1 MKNLQLL
8 KNTSLFCSTLS
19 CVLPVSQANAASP
32 TETKR
37 PNILIIQCDQQR
49 YDCLGYTGNPIVKTP
64 NIDRL
69 AAQGMQFTR
78 AYTPIPTSCPARQC
92 LLSGQWPE
100 QHGGLWNYDITL
112 PVRLFDSDTW
122 TERLHD
128 EGYRTGYVGKWHVH
142 PTKTP
147 LDFGFDDYVNE
158 AQYAAWLKN
167 EGKRLH
173 RINTGQTAMMGGY
186 DSIDKE
192 TASVHWFVRQ
202 AIELIRKYESEGK
215 PWHLRL
221 DYVEP
226 HLPCYPVKE
235 FYDRYVSRAI
245 PQWPNF
251 PDDLENKPY
260 IQRQQILNW
269 ALEDYTWADWERYM
283 RSYYAVVEQV
293 DDAIGMLVE
302 ELEKEGLTDR
312 TMIVYTADHGDAAG
326 SHGMLDKHYVMYEEE
341 VHVPLI
347 VRWDGVVE
355 AGSRCDAF
363 VCHAL
368 DLAATIPEIA
378 GFEFASAGASLMS
391 LLTGQCDTT
400 CREYAFSNYN
410 GQQFGLFVQRMV
422 RDGRYKYVW
431 TPTDTDEFYDLQ
443 EDPYE
448 MTNQIGN
455 PAYAPE
461 VARLRKVLYE
471 DLVKRKDA
479 AAGNPSA
486 AKRQLLEGMKH

>member
-1 MKNLQLL
+1 MKNQVF
-8 KNTSLFCSTLS
+8 KNTSFLCSAIT
-19 CVLPVSQANAASP
+19 CILPAARASAATP

-158 AQYAAWLKN
+158 AQYAAWLKS

-173 RINTGQTAMMGGY
+173 RVNTGKTAMMGGY

-192 TASVHWFVRQ
+192 TSSVHWFVRQ

-235 FYDRYVSRAI
+235 FYDRYASRSI

-260 IQRQQILNW
+260 IQRQQIFTINALNNR
-269 ALEDYTWADWERYM
+269 EG
-283 RSYYAVVEQV
+283 RSNFKEVWICRGQHSDVY
-293 DDAIGMLVE
+293 GVE
-302 ELEKEGLTDR
+302 EAPECYWAYTTERTEKEALKTYIAYYGTLKEAIIQIEIDR
-312 TMIVYTADHGDAAG
+312 HKAG
-326 SHGMLDKHYVMYEEE
+326 S
-341 VHVPLI
+341 PL
-347 VRWDGVVE
+347 
-355 AGSRCDAF
+355 F
-363 VCHAL
+363 L
-368 DLAATIPEIA
+368 
-378 GFEFASAGASLMS
+378 EFARQVYEHKKVMS
-391 LLTGQCDTT
+391 L
-400 CREYAFSNYN
+400 
-410 GQQFGLFVQRMV
+410 
-422 RDGRYKYVW
+422 W
-431 TPTDTDEFYDLQ
+431 
-443 EDPYE
+443 
-448 MTNQIGN
+448 
-455 PAYAPE
+455 
-461 VARLRKVLYE
+461 
-471 DLVKRKDA
+471 
-479 AAGNPSA
+479 
-486 AKRQLLEGMKH
+486 